1 MTKPASQI
9 SFAEDLASEF
19 ANAGIRDAFVVTG
32 GAIAPLTSA
41 LASQGR
47 IKLHYMLTEQ
57 SAGIAAESYGYTDGK
72 PALLI
77 VTSGPGVTNALTP
90 VAAAWTNSAP
100 IIVVSGQARSIDVA
114 VSRVSDLRQVGN
126 QHVKTELIVDSIVKF
141 FFEPSTPVGA
151 KNLVSTLLSESVE
164 GRQGPVWLSLPQDIQ
179 RAPSSNIDAA
189 IRPGSRTTSGNV
201 KELEASILAG
211 LSKAKQPAIL
221 LGAGSRTIATQVI
234 TFAETFKIPILTTWP
249 AMDLI
254 PSDHDMNCGKPGAI
268 PSAWLPNFVN
278 YETDFFLILGAR
290 LDVGQVAYNPNTFA
304 PNAKV
309 IRVDVDSSEF
319 ERIEPRDNWQNFDID
334 LSTTEAVFRSLINS
348 VKIQDLSEWWAQ
360 IHQWRANY
368 PVAGSIPQELGEAI
382 STYSL
387 LSEASSAF
395 PLSTI
400 VTGSSG
406 TCVEMLLQS
415 WHTKHGQRIIN
426 SCGIGSMGFA
436 LPAAYGVAQ
445 KLNLNEILC
454 IESDGSF
461 AMNIQDLTQLIHD
474 KTSYKIIVLDSSG
487 YKSIG
492 LSQSR
497 LSQHSHGHNE
507 DTGLSL
513 PNIES
518 LASSI
523 GFQTKTIDLHREI
536 SGGIEWL
543 AEQASS
549 SILIAKVSSK
559 EEAIPRLI
567 SKPNPQGIM
576 VTPKM
581 TELWPNLRNN

>member
-9 SFAEDLASEF
+9 TFAEDLAIEF

-41 LASQGR
+41 IASQGR
-47 IKLHYMLTEQ
+47 VELHYMLTEQ
-57 SAGIAAESYGYTDGK
+57 SAGIAAEAYGYTDGK

-100 IIVVSGQARSIDVA
+100 MIVVSGQARSTDVA
-114 VSRVSDLRQVGN
+114 ISKASKLRQVGN
-126 QHVKTELIVDSIVKF
+126 QHINTELIVDPIVKF
-141 FFEPSTPVGA
+141 FFEPSTPVAA
-151 KNLVSTLLSESVE
+151 KNLVSTLLSRSVE

-179 RAPSSNIDAA
+179 RAPSSNLDAA
-189 IRPGSRTTSGNV
+189 ISPGFRITSGDA
-201 KELEASILAG
+201 KELEDAILAG

-234 TFAETFKIPILTTWP
+234 ALAEKIQVPILTTWP

-254 PSDHDMNCGKPGAI
+254 PSNHDLNCGKPGAI
-268 PSAWLPNFVN
+268 PSAWLPNLVN
-278 YETDFFLILGAR
+278 HETDFFLILGAR

-319 ERIEPRDNWQNFDID
+319 ERIEPRDNWQNFEID
-334 LSTTEAVFRSLINS
+334 LSTTEGLFRSLMNS
-348 VKIQDLSEWWAQ
+348 VKIQDLSEWWVQ
-360 IHQWRANY
+360 IHEWRANY

-395 PLSTI
+395 PSSTI

-415 WHTKHGQRIIN
+415 WHTKDGQRIIN

-436 LPAAYGVAQ
+436 LPAAYGVAK

-454 IESDGSF
+454 IESDGSL
-461 AMNIQDLTQLIHD
+461 AMNVQDLTQLIHD
-474 KTSYKIIVLDSSG
+474 KTSYKIMVLDSSG

-497 LSQHSHGHNE
+497 LSQHPHGHDE
-507 DTGLSL
+507 TTGLPL
-513 PNIES
+513 PNIEA

-523 GFQTKTIDLHREI
+523 GFETKTIDRSLEI
-536 SGGIEWL
+536 SGGIKWL
-543 AEQASS
+543 AEQVSS
-549 SILIAKVSSK
+549 SILIAKVSSI
-559 EEAIPRLI
+559 EEAVPRLI
-567 SKPNPQGIM
+567 SKPNPEGIM
-576 VTPKM
+576 VTPPM
-581 TELWPNLRNN
+581 TELWPNVKNH